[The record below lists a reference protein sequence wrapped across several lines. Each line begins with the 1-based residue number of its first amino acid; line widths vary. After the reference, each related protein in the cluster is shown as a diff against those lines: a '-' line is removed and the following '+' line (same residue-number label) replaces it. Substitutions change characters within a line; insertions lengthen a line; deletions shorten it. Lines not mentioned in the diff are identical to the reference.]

1 MYFFY
6 LGGVMTDLRTVLNQL
21 QKEYFFEKKQSD
33 FAKAFERI
41 SARYRQEAGCFLQTD
56 EERKAY
62 LFTRLPATFAVA
74 LKVLE
79 EVQNRCNIESLLDV
93 GAGPG
98 TGMWAASTLFS
109 ELTECFLLE
118 KDPLF
123 MQLGKELVSKAEGFP
138 VRKIEWRNCD
148 IEKEFTAPEADLVL
162 LSYSIGETKQ
172 AVWPSLAKQLWSST
186 KKALVIIEPGTPKGY
201 DRLMKL
207 RDVFLNLG
215 GYLWAPCPHSNSCPL
230 KEGDWCHF
238 PARVARSSLH
248 RQLKSAELGYED
260 EKFSYLIIGK
270 EPSFPYLARVI
281 RKPSL
286 HSGWI
291 EFTTCQSQGVEKEVF
306 TRKQGEE
313 YKKKKRLDWGDCF

>member
-1 MYFFY
+1 MI
-6 LGGVMTDLRTVLNQL
+6 DLRAVLDEL
-21 QKEYFFEKKQSD
+21 QEEYFFEKKQSD

-41 SARYRQEAGCFLQTD
+41 SSRYRKEVGCFLQTD

-62 LFTRLPATFAVA
+62 LFTRLPATFSVGV
-74 LKVLE
+74 KVLQE
-79 EVQNRCNIESLLDV
+79 LQNHCSIHSLLDV

-98 TGMWAASTLFS
+98 TGMWAAATLFS
-109 ELTECFLLE
+109 ELTECVLLE
-118 KDPLF
+118 KDSLF
-123 MQLGKELVSKAEGFP
+123 MELGKQLLSKAKDFP
-138 VRKIEWRNCD
+138 IRKIDWRNCD
-148 IEKEFTAPEADLVL
+148 IEKEFIAPQADLVL

-172 AVWPSLAKQLWSST
+172 AIWPSLAKQLWGST
-186 KKALVIIEPGTPKGY
+186 KKALVIIEPGTPRGY
-201 DRLMKL
+201 ERLMKL
-207 RDVFLNLG
+207 RDLFLGLG
-215 GYLWAPCPHSNSCPL
+215 GFVWAPCPHSNCCPL

-270 EPSFPYLARVI
+270 EPSFSYTARVI
-281 RKPSL
+281 RKPSM

-291 EFTTCQSQGVEKEVF
+291 EFTTCQSQGVKQEIF

-313 YKKKKRLDWGDCF
+313 YKKKKRLEWGDSF